1 MMAIEVSGKQN
12 CQMVSPINKNT
23 MKRIFAAVA
32 ALFYFGLT
40 AAYGQVGTIDTGF
53 GASGAYSFPLLS
65 GINAVDARNM
75 VILSNDQI
83 VVSTDEK
90 VDLFLYQGKLHR
102 LTPNG
107 SLDAAFGTGGS
118 VMVDDSTFGYS
129 NLIQMPNG
137 NLLASWHTH
146 LPNISVTDDYPF
158 LTMHNVDGSLVSNFG
173 INGRLDLPA
182 SPTGGTIGST
192 LVADANNNIYVLYDY
207 DDGEVIRS
215 YTSTGAINTAFGNAG
230 TVSFAND
237 GSSEM
242 VYAPTSGGRLLLAR
256 YDINGDVSISRYLL
270 SGQLDFAFG
279 SAGYVTVPY
288 QIANPQAQELHA
300 IGLQNDGQLLVH
312 LIEYNASQ
320 VLSRV
325 ARITVNGA
333 LDAAFNANAQIE
345 LASLSTQVFFG
356 YRLIQQPD
364 GKIILG
370 GGNVD
375 LNTDNTQKAFFRLN
389 GDGTADN
396 AFGANGLL
404 SLGTFDNDGINDVK
418 LQSTGKIIGL
428 VNNDLNATP
437 AYLIRLLNDLNI
449 GILETSLTSDL
460 GLYPNPVQSHF
471 DLQYELKSPQMMSI
485 YLLDAQGRIVH
496 CFQENKRENG
506 QQAHHFSLPPSI
518 VSGVYTVSLRSASGA
533 NNLQIIV
540 R

>member
-1 MMAIEVSGKQN
+1 
-12 CQMVSPINKNT
+12 

-32 ALFYFGLT
+32 ALFHFGIT
-40 AAYGQVGTIDTGF
+40 AVYGQVGTIDAGF

-107 SLDAAFGTGGS
+107 SVDAAFGTGGS

-288 QIANPQAQELHA
+288 QIANPQSQELNA

-375 LNTDNTQKAFFRLN
+375 LITDNSQKAFFRLN

-396 AFGANGLL
+396 AFGTNGLL
-404 SLGTFDNDGINDVK
+404 SLGTYDNDGINDVK

-460 GLYPNPVQSHF
+460 DLYPNPVQSHF
-471 DLQYELKSPQMMSI
+471 DLQYELKSPQTMSI

-496 CFQENKRENG
+496 RFQENTRENG
-506 QQAHHFSLPPSI
+506 KQIHHFSLPPSI
-518 VSGVYTVSLRSASGA
+518 ASGVYTVSLRSAGGA